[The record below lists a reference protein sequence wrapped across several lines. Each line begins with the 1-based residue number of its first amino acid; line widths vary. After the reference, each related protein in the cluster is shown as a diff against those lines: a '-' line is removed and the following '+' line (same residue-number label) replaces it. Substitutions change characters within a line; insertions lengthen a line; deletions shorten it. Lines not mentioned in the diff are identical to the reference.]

1 MKYFIIILLLIFTSC
16 GHRIPKE
23 YRKMQKRIERRE
35 RIEQKNKVMSE
46 MDDSSKMFKW
56 RPITDSTLLGT
67 PKILK

>member
-1 MKYFIIILLLIFTSC
+1 
-16 GHRIPKE
+16 
-23 YRKMQKRIERRE
+23 MQKRIERRE

-46 MDDSSKMFKW
+46 MDDSSRMFKW